1 MIIGT
6 LEPNFNLMSETIHPP
21 EEKWVSVNDIDI
33 CYLDWGGEGEPLLA
47 LHGLASSSHWYDLV
61 APNLQAKYHVIAPD
75 QRGHGKTT
83 QADSGYDWE
92 TLASD
97 AIALLDTLN
106 ISSASVFGHSWGA
119 TVALNV
125 AARFPDRVTHLG
137 LLDGGFSSN
146 PTSMGTWEDFK
157 IRAKPRDVSGT
168 REEFLSRLRE
178 QLSFCWNED
187 VERIV
192 QTMVYED
199 KSGQI
204 NDILRPDNHQQV
216 MRAIW
221 EEPAASVYSKVNCPT
236 ILIPARPSRRR
247 ANSERALLKQEAV
260 KYAEQTIPNCQVE
273 WILETVHDLGYHKPQ
288 ELSRVMENFLNPQ
301 QSP

>member
-1 MIIGT
+1 MITGT
-6 LEPNFNLMSETIHPP
+6 WELNLNLMSETIPPP
-21 EEKWVSVNDIDI
+21 EEKWASVNDIDI
-33 CYLDWGGEGEPLLA
+33 CYLDWGGDGEPLLA

-61 APNLQAKYHVIAPD
+61 APHLQTKYHVIAPD

-83 QADSGYDWE
+83 QADSGYDWQ
-92 TLASD
+92 TLAAD

-119 TVALNV
+119 TVALNI

-146 PTSMGTWEDFK
+146 PTSMGTWEEFK
-157 IRAKPRDVSGT
+157 GRAKPRDVSGT

-178 QLSFCWNED
+178 QLSFCWND
-187 VERIV
+187 HVERIV

-216 MRAIW
+216 MRAMW
-221 EEPAASVYSKVNCPT
+221 EEPAASVYSNVSCPT
-236 ILIPARPSRRR
+236 ILIPARPTRRR

-260 KYAEQTIPNCQVE
+260 KYADQTINNCQVE
-273 WILETVHDLGYHKPQ
+273 WILETVHDIGYHKPQ
-288 ELSRVMENFLNPQ
+288 ELSRVMENFLNTPQ
-301 QSP
+301 SS

>member
-1 MIIGT
+1 MITGT
-6 LEPNFNLMSETIHPP
+6 WELNLNLMSETIPPP
-21 EEKWVSVNDIDI
+21 EEKWASVNDIDI
-33 CYLDWGGEGEPLLA
+33 CYLDWGGDGEPLLA

-61 APNLQAKYHVIAPD
+61 APHLQTKYHVIAPD

-83 QADSGYDWE
+83 QADSGYDWQ
-92 TLASD
+92 TLAAD

-119 TVALNV
+119 TVALNI

-146 PTSMGTWEDFK
+146 PTSMGTWEEFK
-157 IRAKPRDVSGT
+157 GRAKPRDVSGT

-178 QLSFCWNED
+178 QLSFCWND
-187 VERIV
+187 HVERIV

-216 MRAIW
+216 MRAMW
-221 EEPAASVYSKVNCPT
+221 EEPAASVYGNVSCPT
-236 ILIPARPSRRR
+236 ILIPARPTRRR

-260 KYAEQTIPNCQVE
+260 KYADQTINNCQVE
-273 WILETVHDLGYHKPQ
+273 WILETVHDIGYHKPQ
-288 ELSRVMENFLNPQ
+288 ELSRVMENFLNTPQ
-301 QSP
+301 SS

>member
-1 MIIGT
+1 MITGT
-6 LEPNFNLMSETIHPP
+6 WELNLNLMSETIPPP
-21 EEKWVSVNDIDI
+21 EEKWASVNDIDI
-33 CYLDWGGEGEPLLA
+33 CYLDWGGDGEPLLA

-61 APNLQAKYHVIAPD
+61 APHLQTKYHVIAPD

-83 QADSGYDWE
+83 QADSGYDWQ
-92 TLASD
+92 TLAAD

-119 TVALNV
+119 TVALNI

-146 PTSMGTWEDFK
+146 PTSMGTWEEFK
-157 IRAKPRDVSGT
+157 GRAKPRDVSGT

-178 QLSFCWNED
+178 QLSFCWND
-187 VERIV
+187 HVERIV

-216 MRAIW
+216 MRAMW
-221 EEPAASVYSKVNCPT
+221 EEPAASVYNNVSCPT
-236 ILIPARPSRRR
+236 ILIPARPTRRR

-260 KYAEQTIPNCQVE
+260 KYADQTINNCQVE
-273 WILETVHDLGYHKPQ
+273 WILETVHDIGYHKPQ
-288 ELSRVMENFLNPQ
+288 ELSRVMENFLNTPQ
-301 QSP
+301 SS

>member
-1 MIIGT
+1 
-6 LEPNFNLMSETIHPP
+6 MSETIPPP
-21 EEKWVSVNDIDI
+21 EEKWASVNDIDI
-33 CYLDWGGEGEPLLA
+33 CYLDWGGAGEPLLA

-61 APNLQAKYHVIAPD
+61 APHLQTKYHVIAPD

-83 QADSGYDWE
+83 QADSGYDWQ
-92 TLASD
+92 TLAAD

-119 TVALNV
+119 TVALNI

-146 PTSMGTWEDFK
+146 PTSMGTWEEFK
-157 IRAKPRDVSGT
+157 GRAKPRDVSGT

-178 QLSFCWNED
+178 QLSFCWND
-187 VERIV
+187 HVERIV

-204 NDILRPDNHQQV
+204 NDILRPDNHQQG
-216 MRAIW
+216 MRAMW
-221 EEPAASVYSKVNCPT
+221 EEPAASVYSNVSCPT
-236 ILIPARPSRRR
+236 ILIPARPTRRR

-260 KYAEQTIPNCQVE
+260 KYADQTINNCQVE
-273 WILETVHDLGYHKPQ
+273 WILETVHDIGYHKPQ
-288 ELSRVMENFLNPQ
+288 ELSRVMENFLNTPQ
-301 QSP
+301 SS

>member
-1 MIIGT
+1 
-6 LEPNFNLMSETIHPP
+6 MSETIPPP
-21 EEKWVSVNDIDI
+21 EEKWASVNDIDI
-33 CYLDWGGEGEPLLA
+33 CYLDWGGDGEPLLA

-61 APNLQAKYHVIAPD
+61 APHLQTKYHVIAPD

-83 QADSGYDWE
+83 QADSGYDWQ
-92 TLASD
+92 TLAAD

-119 TVALNV
+119 TVALNI

-146 PTSMGTWEDFK
+146 PTSMGTWEEFK
-157 IRAKPRDVSGT
+157 GRAKPRDVSGT

-178 QLSFCWNED
+178 QLSFCWND
-187 VERIV
+187 HVERIV

-216 MRAIW
+216 MRAMW
-221 EEPAASVYSKVNCPT
+221 EEPAASVYSNVSCPT
-236 ILIPARPSRRR
+236 ILIPARPTRRR

-260 KYAEQTIPNCQVE
+260 KYADQTINNCQVE
-273 WILETVHDLGYHKPQ
+273 WILETVHDIGYHKPQ
-288 ELSRVMENFLNPQ
+288 ELSRIMEDFLNTPQ
-301 QSP
+301 SS

>member
-1 MIIGT
+1 
-6 LEPNFNLMSETIHPP
+6 MSETVPP
-21 EEKWVSVNDIDI
+21 LESWVSANGIDI

-61 APNLQAKYHVIAPD
+61 APHLQPKYRVIAPD
-75 QRGHGKTT
+75 QRGHGKTY
-83 QADSGYDWE
+83 QANTGYDWQ
-92 TLASD
+92 TLATD

-119 TVALNV
+119 TVALNI
-125 AARFPDRVTHLG
+125 AARFSSRVTHLG

-157 IRAKPRDVSGT
+157 RRAKPRDVSGT
-168 REEFLSRLRE
+168 REEFVSRLRE
-178 QLSFCWNED
+178 QLSFCWDEH

-199 KSGQI
+199 EYGQI
-204 NDILRPDNHQQV
+204 NDILRPENHQQV

-221 EEPAASVYSKVNCPT
+221 EEPAASVYGKISCPT
-236 ILIPARPSRRR
+236 VLIPARPTRRR

-273 WILETVHDLGYHKPQ
+273 WILETVHDIGYHKPL
-288 ELSRVMENFLNPQ
+288 ELARTMENFLRLPE
-301 QSP
+301 ST

>member
-1 MIIGT
+1 
-6 LEPNFNLMSETIHPP
+6 MSETIPPP
-21 EEKWVSVNDIDI
+21 EEKWASVNDIDI
-33 CYLDWGGEGEPLLA
+33 CYLDWGGDGEPLLA

-61 APNLQAKYHVIAPD
+61 APHLQTKYHVIAPD

-83 QADSGYDWE
+83 QADSGYDWQ
-92 TLASD
+92 TLAAD

-119 TVALNV
+119 TVALNI

-146 PTSMGTWEDFK
+146 PTSMGTWEEFK
-157 IRAKPRDVSGT
+157 GRAKPRDVSGT

-178 QLSFCWNED
+178 QLSFCWND
-187 VERIV
+187 HVERIV

-216 MRAIW
+216 MRAMW
-221 EEPAASVYSKVNCPT
+221 EEPAASVYSNVSCPT
-236 ILIPARPSRRR
+236 ILIPARPTRRR

-260 KYAEQTIPNCQVE
+260 KYADQTINNCQVE
-273 WILETVHDLGYHKPQ
+273 WILETVHDIGYHKPQ
-288 ELSRVMENFLNPQ
+288 ELSRVMENFLNTPQ
-301 QSP
+301 SS